1 MRRSLIAVLLASGAV
16 SCEGSTTAASP
27 TPTNPDLLSVP
38 VVTRV
43 PLPSAPPPT
52 ATPSPTPTTQ
62 SSVQTI
68 TVNVTFFDPKEV
80 TVAVGTKVVWVT
92 VGSGEQ
98 THDVVAVDGSFRS
111 ASPIT
116 PGAMFSYTF
125 EKPGEYPY
133 VCSFHIREGMTGKI
147 VVK

>member
-1 MRRSLIAVLLASGAV
+1 MRSRLIAALLASVAA
-16 SCEGSTTAASP
+16 SCGGSTTAASP
-27 TPTNPDLLSVP
+27 TPTNPDLLLVP
-38 VVTRV
+38 VLTRV

-62 SSVQTI
+62 SAVQTI

-80 TVAVGTKVVWVT
+80 TIAVGTKVVWVT

-116 PGAMFSYTF
+116 PGAMFSYAF

-147 VVK
+147 IVK

>member
-1 MRRSLIAVLLASGAV
+1 MRSRLIAPLLASVAV
-16 SCEGSTTAASP
+16 SCGGSTTAASP
-27 TPTNPDLLSVP
+27 TPTNLDLLPVP
-38 VVTRV
+38 VLTRL
-43 PLPSAPPPT
+43 PQPSAPS
-52 ATPSPTPTTQ
+52 AAANPSPTTTAQ
-62 SSVQTI
+62 SAVQTI
-68 TVNVTFFDPKEV
+68 TVNVTFFAPKEV

-98 THDVVAVDGSFRS
+98 THDVLAVDGSFRS

-147 VVK
+147 IVK